1 MKNLKDI
8 RDVLGAIWIISIV
21 ARIIS
26 KVTDI
31 YEMPQWS
38 EYVIAGIIFLVIS
51 LSLYIHL
58 KEKHQRNTR

>member
-31 YEMPQWS
+31 YEMPQS
-38 EYVIAGIIFLVIS
+38 VSYT
-51 LSLYIHL
+51 HL
-58 KEKHQRNTR
+58 RAHET